1 MRVYTEQNKGVNE
14 FYKEFGYSRETK
26 AARKLQ
32 EYLTKQTEKYLKEME
47 NSISEY

>member
-1 MRVYTEQNKGVNE
+1 MKFYTEQNKGVNE

-32 EYLTKQTEKYLKEME
+32 EYLTKQTEKYLKDLEKSLIE
-47 NSISEY
+47 